1 MSFNINKIRQEQK
14 EREYNLK
21 HIKPETIDFAK
32 VAKNLG
38 ITIEEV
44 KKKKKKKKNTPDY

>member
-44 KKKKKKKKNTPDY
+44 IEKRNKALNKK